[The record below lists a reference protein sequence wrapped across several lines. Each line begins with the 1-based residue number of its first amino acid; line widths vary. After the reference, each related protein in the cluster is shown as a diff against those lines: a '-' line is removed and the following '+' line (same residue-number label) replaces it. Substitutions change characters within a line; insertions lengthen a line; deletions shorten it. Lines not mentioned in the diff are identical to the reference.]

1 MKQAHKSACDP
12 NDDAVESPCEPQLRL
27 ERFLPHQLSVLSNLI
42 SRAISREYAE
52 RFGLSIPEWRAIA
65 VLQHFPGISSGELSA
80 KSGMDY
86 VAVSRAVSRLERAEL
101 VTRNM
106 SVTDR
111 RRTVLNLSDRGRRI
125 YREITPLALRYE
137 GRLVDGLGS
146 GDRDEL
152 DRLLTKLLE
161 QAQQLHDER

>member
-1 MKQAHKSACDP
+1 MKQARKSACDP
-12 NDDAVESPCEPQLRL
+12 NDGAAESPCEPQLLL

-65 VLQHFPGISSGELSA
+65 VLQNFPGISSGELSA
-80 KSGMDY
+80 NSGMDY

-137 GRLVDGLGS
+137 DRLVDGLGS

-152 DRLLTKLLE
+152 DRLLTRLLE